1 MKIAQ
6 QKFEVKDY
14 WSPDIYNPWAWNPEN
29 NSVFYLLE
37 MTIGITGENK
47 GDIYSVI
54 VATPEGILDLNKAI
68 IKKAELYKIL
78 LIYKYD
84 WNQIRNI
91 IDEKLASIH
100 PNEGLQA
107 YDKLANMF
115 YWEYE
120 GMK

>member
-14 WSPDIYNPWAWNPEN
+14 WSPDIYNPWAWSPED

-37 MTIGITGENK
+37 MTIGIKGENK

-54 VATPEGILDLNKAI
+54 IATPEGILKLNKERN
-68 IKKAELYKIL
+68 KKTNLYKML
-78 LIYKYD
+78 LIYQYD
-84 WNQIRNI
+84 WNQIRNA
-91 IDEKLASIH
+91 IDEKLAHIN
-100 PNEGLQA
+100 PNEGQQA
-107 YDKLANMF
+107 FDKLANMF